1 MRVYVFAAGNGIKPI
16 GSIEVQRLPKVGDEI
31 AFQMGAENILLEVT
45 ETHHFHEAIMK
56 HCYDDAHFVACRL
69 VSTS

>member
-31 AFQMGAENILLEVT
+31 AFQMGAESILLEVT
-45 ETHHFHEAIMK
+45 EKHHFHEAIMK